1 MELHMQAYLLI
12 HLLLN
17 HDGVAEAGTAEESVF
32 IRGIEEGKS
41 TLVPFKNLMVFE
53 KTLQLC

>member
-1 MELHMQAYLLI
+1 MQAYLLI

-17 HDGVAEAGTAEESVF
+17 HDGVAEAGTAEKSVF